1 MRGRTGYLGLDVSKG
16 TIQVAVA
23 ETDGTVAEYGSIAN
37 DPTAVR
43 RLVQKL
49 GRGVRL
55 VSAYEA
61 GPTGYPLHRQL
72 VHFRPLDIEVSQR

>member
-1 MRGRTGYLGLDVSKG
+1 VHRRLPEGGTAPRSYIVVEADPMSERTRYLGLDVSKV

-43 RLVQKL
+43 RLVQEL
-49 GRGVRL
+49 G
-55 VSAYEA
+55 
-61 GPTGYPLHRQL
+61 
-72 VHFRPLDIEVSQR
+72 